1 MIFFYLNIHLSSSK
15 KRNSRNSTRAIYS
28 PWNVSSS
35 QESHQ
40 RSYHVSQQQWTKKKK
55 WEKYS
60 QDSILLTPISGYIVL
75 QSRKSTKKEVKEKGD
90 IVSFCKKKKNK
101 GDYDTWLVFNTKWH
115 GGCIVGNSV
124 EIAAGA
130 SLPLAR
136 DWAGSLSPDKEHTLY
151 TSVQRSFALIGGQKN
166 SLALIGYP
174 RPRVLVVSTVFWQGR
189 KVENLTSEPSSWL
202 PLVEQQP
209 WARPKRST
217 RRELFLKLEE
227 DNKYTAKR
235 KRGGWQY
242 EK

>member
-1 MIFFYLNIHLSSSK
+1 M
-15 KRNSRNSTRAIYS
+15 
-28 PWNVSSS
+28 
-35 QESHQ
+35 
-40 RSYHVSQQQWTKKKK
+40 
-55 WEKYS
+55 
-60 QDSILLTPISGYIVL
+60 
-75 QSRKSTKKEVKEKGD
+75 QSRKSTKKEVKKKGD